1 MVRSSEID
9 DCTMLFLFTSA
20 RKRARN
26 NQRNFSLITRVRD
39 KILKSK
45 EQKTIQPTKGGHKM
59 VTYQNYV
66 SLFYCQITSC
76 PSEGGIS

>member
-1 MVRSSEID
+1 MNTNDNKQITTEK
-9 DCTMLFLFTSA
+9 FPNFT
-20 RKRARN
+20 
-26 NQRNFSLITRVRD
+26 FCTRVRD